1 MNKAMTHYPDEPL
14 KQQFF
19 EGMSHAACTVNVVTT
34 DGPAGR
40 AGVTVSA
47 MSSVSADTP
56 RPSLL
61 VCVHHMSPA
70 ADAILE
76 NRVFCVNVLRDD
88 QSYIS
93 DTFAGRI
100 KTAAND
106 KFSCAEWMSGRTG
119 APRVKNPLVA
129 FDCTLMHCEQVG
141 THWVLFGAVEEVHI
155 ARRGSPLI
163 YANRAYGTS
172 KPIEPAAATAPQG
185 EARELRAGCFRTFAP
200 YLIPELVGRLV
211 RDHPSTSL
219 LLRDGSQR
227 QIVEGLHSGDT
238 EIALLYDFDL
248 GPGLVTEQLTEI
260 QPYVLLPRGHP
271 LASRP
276 RIELETLRDEPLI
289 LLDAPPSRDYF
300 LSVFEARGVTPR
312 IGHRAGSFEVVR
324 GLVGHGLGYSLLAT
338 KPASDMSYDGRGLAT
353 VDLDC
358 RVPGSRI
365 VLTRKE
371 GAPLSPVAGAFARHC
386 REFFAPTHSA
396 DEE

>member
-1 MNKAMTHYPDEPL
+1 MNKAMTHYPDELL

-56 RPSLL
+56 GPSLL
-61 VCVHHMSPA
+61 VCVHHLSAA
-70 ADAILE
+70 ADAILD
-76 NRVFCVNVLRDD
+76 NSVFCVNVLRDH

-93 DTFAGRI
+93 DTFAGRTR
-100 KTAAND
+100 TADND
-106 KFSCAEWMSGRTG
+106 KFSCADWVAGRTG
-119 APRVKNPLVA
+119 APRVRDPLVA
-129 FDCTLMHCEQVG
+129 FDCTLMHCERVG
-141 THWVLFGAVEEVHI
+141 THWVLFGAVEDVHI

-172 KPIEPAAATAPQG
+172 KPIEPAPGNTPDD
-185 EARELRAGCFRTFAP
+185 ETRTLRAGCFRTFAP
-200 YLIPELVGRLV
+200 YVIPALVSRMAGEY
-211 RDHPSTSL
+211 PSTTL

-238 EIALLYDFDL
+238 EIALLYDFELD
-248 GPGLVTEQLTEI
+248 PGLVTEPLAEI

-271 LASRP
+271 LARRP
-276 RIELETLRDEPLI
+276 RVELEALRDQPLI

-300 LSVFEARGVTPR
+300 LSVFEARGLTPR

-324 GLVGHGLGYSLLAT
+324 GLVAHGLGYSLLAT

-353 VDLDC
+353 VELDC

-365 VLTRKE
+365 VLARTQ
-371 GAPLSPVAGAFARHC
+371 GAPLSPVAAAFARHC
-386 REFFAPTHSA
+386 REFFAPTRA
-396 DEE
+396 TDEE